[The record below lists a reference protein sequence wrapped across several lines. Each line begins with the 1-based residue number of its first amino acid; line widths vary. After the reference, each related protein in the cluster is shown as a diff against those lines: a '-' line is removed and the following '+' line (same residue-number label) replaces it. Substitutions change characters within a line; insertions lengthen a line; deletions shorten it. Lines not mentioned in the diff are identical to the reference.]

1 MKIGLIH
8 NLSGSDSRGGAEAV
22 VKAQAQELQSQGHD
36 LFMVSTR
43 NKNKPEEIIPTS
55 EPRSYYLNSDF
66 YNLSRHGL
74 LYRAV
79 WQIGNI
85 LSFWKYRRLRKIL
98 KTEKPDLIVTH
109 NLMGLGYLTPIAIR
123 RQKAR
128 HEHVLHDIQLL
139 HPSGL
144 MLLGQENKVNNPAAK
159 VYQTITRGLIGS
171 PDQIVSPSAWL
182 LKLHQQH
189 KFFPNSATKISPWR
203 PEKSPQPAA
212 KILTNQKAK
221 PVGTLTTVSIASS
234 PIKKFL
240 FVGQIE
246 NHKGVFFLINVFK
259 NLNKPNFL
267 LTIIGNGTQLSSA
280 QEAAAP
286 HKNIRFLGRQAAPA
300 IHEIMS
306 HSDYLIVPSLC
317 YENSPRVIYE
327 AQSLRLPVIAA
338 DIGGI
343 PEMLTASDILF
354 RAGDAS
360 DLINKLNNLS

>member
-36 LFMVSTR
+36 LFMVSTK
-43 NKNKPEEIIPTS
+43 NKNKPEEIVPTS

-66 YNLSRHGL
+66 YNLGRHGL

-98 KTEKPDLIVTH
+98 QTEKPDLIVTH

-144 MLLGQENKVNNPAAK
+144 MLLGQENKINNPAAK

-189 KFFPNSATKISPWR
+189 KFFPHSATKVSPWLS
-203 PEKSPQPAA
+203 EKSLPPAA
-212 KILTNQKAK
+212 KILTNQTAK
-221 PVGTLTTVSIASS
+221 LVDTPPPTPITNSL
-234 PIKKFL
+234 IKKFL

-267 LTIIGNGTQLSSA
+267 LTIVGNGTQFHSA
-280 QEAAAP
+280 QAAAAP
-286 HKNIRFLGRQAAPA
+286 HKNIRFLGRQAAA
-300 IHEIMS
+300 TIHEIMLNN
-306 HSDYLIVPSLC
+306 DYLIVPSLC

-327 AQSLRLPVIAA
+327 AKSLGLPVIAA
-338 DIGGI
+338 NLGGI

-354 RAGDAS
+354 RPGDAT
-360 DLINKLNNLS
+360 DLISKLNNLA